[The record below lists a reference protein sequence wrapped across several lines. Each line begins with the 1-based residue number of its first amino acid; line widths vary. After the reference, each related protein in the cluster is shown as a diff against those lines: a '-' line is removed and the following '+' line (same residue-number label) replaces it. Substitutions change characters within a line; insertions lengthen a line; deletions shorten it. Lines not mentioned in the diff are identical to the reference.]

1 MYDLK
6 KSIFFIAIC
15 LFCFA
20 CGAGKEAPEIEES
33 KLVPLLVDV
42 HIAEVAIQD
51 ATATAKDS
59 IAELWYGYVF
69 KQHGVEQ
76 ESFEQTM
83 RALRKDP
90 KRIGKLYEKVQEEL
104 DKRK

>member
-1 MYDLK
+1 MYKLK
-6 KSIFFIAIC
+6 SSFLIGLC
-15 LFCFA
+15 LLGFA
-20 CGAGKEAPEIEES
+20 CSGGKEASEIEES

-51 ATATAKDS
+51 ATTTRKDS

-69 KQHGVEQ
+69 KQHGVDQ
-76 ESFEQTM
+76 EAFEQTI

>member
-1 MYDLK
+1 M
-6 KSIFFIAIC
+6 
-15 LFCFA
+15 
-20 CGAGKEAPEIEES
+20 
-33 KLVPLLVDV
+33 PLLVDV

-51 ATATAKDS
+51 ATTTAKDS
-59 IAELWYGYVF
+59 VAELWYGYVF

-76 ESFEQTM
+76 EAFEKTM
-83 RALRKDP
+83 NVLRKDP

>member
-1 MYDLK
+1 MK
-6 KSIFFIAIC
+6 NIFLTGLC
-15 LFCFA
+15 LLAVA
-20 CGAGKEAPEIEES
+20 CGGNEAGPMIPED

-51 ATATAKDS
+51 ATSSAKDS
-59 IAELWYGYVF
+59 IATLWYGYVF

-76 ESFEQTM
+76 EAFEKTM
-83 RALRKDP
+83 QVLRKDP

-104 DKRK
+104 EKRK

>member
-1 MYDLK
+1 VYDLK

-20 CGAGKEAPEIEES
+20 CDGGTEASEIEES
-33 KLVPLLVDV
+33 KLVPLLADV
-42 HIAEVAIQD
+42 HLAEVAIQD
-51 ATATAKDS
+51 ATTTTKDS
-59 IAELWYGYVF
+59 IATLWYGYVF
-69 KQHGVEQ
+69 KQHGVTQ
-76 ESFEQTM
+76 EAFEKTM
-83 RALRKDP
+83 NVLRKDP

>member
-6 KSIFFIAIC
+6 SIFLIGLC
-15 LFCFA
+15 LLGFA
-20 CGAGKEAPEIEES
+20 CGGGKEVSEIAES

-51 ATATAKDS
+51 APTAAKDS
-59 IAELWYGYVF
+59 IAALWYGYVF
-69 KQHGVEQ
+69 KQHDVKQ
-76 ESFEQTM
+76 EDFEKTM
-83 RALRKDP
+83 LALRKNP

>member
-1 MYDLK
+1 MYDL
-6 KSIFFIAIC
+6 KSIFFIGLC
-15 LFCFA
+15 LLGFA
-20 CGAGKEAPEIEES
+20 CGGGKEAPEIPES

-51 ATATAKDS
+51 APTTAKDS
-59 IAELWYGYVF
+59 VAELWYGYVF

-76 ESFEQTM
+76 EAFEQTM

-90 KRIGKLYEKVQEEL
+90 KRIGKLYEKVQEEM